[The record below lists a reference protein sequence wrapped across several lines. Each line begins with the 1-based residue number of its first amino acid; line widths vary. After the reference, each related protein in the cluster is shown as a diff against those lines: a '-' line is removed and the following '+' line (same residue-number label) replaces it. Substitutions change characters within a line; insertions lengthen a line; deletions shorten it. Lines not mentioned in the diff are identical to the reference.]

1 MSGTAAAASCVS
13 RSVVAATVAIGM
25 GPGLVAI
32 CLSGS
37 FAASP
42 NSVSWRRPTAGR
54 TTLAIS
60 ASTAPGGE
68 PGWCL

>member
-13 RSVVAATVAIGM
+13 RSVVAATAATGM
-25 GPGLVAI
+25 GLGLVAI
-32 CLSGS
+32 SLSGS

-42 NSVSWRRPTAGR
+42 NVVSWRRPTVER

-68 PGWCL
+68 LGFYA